1 MEGVQFSMRAL
12 EQRDVALLSEVYRES
27 ENQSDFQIG
36 LADSR
41 SSTKPNGRRWL
52 TNSKEFLKS
61 DINSIVLLLVY

>member
-1 MEGVQFSMRAL
+1 MEGVQLSMRAL

-41 SSTKPNGRRWL
+41 SSTKPYGRRWL
-52 TNSKEFLKS
+52 TRIL
-61 DINSIVLLLVY
+61 IGA